1 MTSISQP
8 LPNPWKT
15 LFNYTIKELNTEMIS
30 LGSVVL
36 ASLVITLFASVFFGS
51 FHSVS
56 FIALAEGFFFFLKSC
71 PRLELSKV
79 FRGFSRVQGRESN
92 KYQTLSGFR

>member
-51 FHSVS
+51 FYSVS
-56 FIALAEGFFFFLKSC
+56 FIALAEGFFFFK
-71 PRLELSKV
+71 ELSKV
-79 FRGFSRVQGRESN
+79 RVVQG
-92 KYQTLSGFR
+92 FPWF

>member
-36 ASLVITLFASVFFGS
+36 ASPVITLFASAFFGS
-51 FHSVS
+51 FHVVS
-56 FIALAEGFFFFLKSC
+56 SIALAEGVFFFFFKKSC
-71 PRLELSKV
+71 PRFSVALVGLEVALSP
-79 FRGFSRVQGRESN
+79 FLFNSLE
-92 KYQTLSGFR
+92 T